1 MKKKVC
7 LALIACILT
16 GALIGC
22 EKKETP
28 DQNTTV
34 TENSVQESTEEN
46 SESVTASSESA
57 EESSAVSQV
66 ATDGISLKDIDVE
79 SYVTIGKYKG
89 IEVEMPDYGITDED
103 VESYMVDVYSSYVTE
118 DMGIKD
124 RPVAEGDTVD
134 IDYEGKKDGVAF
146 DGGTAQGQKLG
157 IGSGRFIEGFEE
169 GLVGVMPG
177 ETVDLNLKFPDDYGA
192 EELAGADVVFTVKV
206 NYIMPEGYDD
216 AIIAQMGY
224 EGVENEQQLREY
236 LKNMMNEYM
245 ASMTGSSK
253 ETVILQTFIDSCEF
267 KELPED
273 LLAKYKKLADTAL
286 TNAAAA
292 QSMTAEEY
300 VKSYYGQD
308 YEEFLTEYSKEAL
321 KQGMAMQAIANKEN
335 IVVSDEELDE
345 NLLQYAK
352 NMGMETIEE
361 FIGTNSKEDYRE
373 SMMFD
378 RVLEFIT
385 ENAIVK

>member
-7 LALIACILT
+7 LALIACMLT

-22 EKKETP
+22 EKKDTQ

-34 TENSVQESTEEN
+34 AESSVEESGQESTESGTA
-46 SESVTASSESA
+46 SESG
-57 EESSAVSQV
+57 EESSATSQTV
-66 ATDGISLKDIDVE
+66 DTRISLKDIDVE

-103 VESYMVDVYSSYVTE
+103 VDSYMVDLYSSYVTE

-124 RPVAEGDTVD
+124 RAVAEGDTVD

-169 GLVGVMPG
+169 GLIGVKPG

-192 EELAGADVVFTVKV
+192 EDLAGAEVVFTVTV

-236 LKNMMNEYM
+236 LKNMMIEYM

-253 ETVILQTFIDSCEF
+253 QTLILQAFIDSCEF

-273 LLAKYKKLADTAL
+273 LLAKYKSLADTAL

-292 QSMTAEEY
+292 QSMTKAEY
-300 VKSYYGQD
+300 VDAYYGQD

-321 KQGMAMQAIANKEN
+321 KQGMAMQAVANKEN
-335 IVVSDEELDE
+335 IVITDEELDE
-345 NLLQYAK
+345 NLLQYAQSK
-352 NMGMETIEE
+352 GMETIEE

-378 RVLEFIT
+378 RVLEFIV
-385 ENAIVK
+385 ENATVK